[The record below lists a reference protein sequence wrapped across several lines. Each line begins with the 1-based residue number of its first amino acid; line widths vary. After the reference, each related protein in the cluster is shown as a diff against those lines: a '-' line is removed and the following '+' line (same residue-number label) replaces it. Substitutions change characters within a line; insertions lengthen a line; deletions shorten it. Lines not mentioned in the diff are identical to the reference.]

1 METLGVAAKCAPPLR
16 APEPLWERL
25 DAIALVASDHSPCPP
40 ELKDPDDYFF
50 AWGGIAGA
58 QTTLP
63 LLLSEAEPETVAR
76 LTAHGPAERFRVAGK
91 GRIAPGYDADLALV
105 DLGARDEL
113 RAEDLRYRHKL
124 SPFLGRRLPRVVR
137 TLLRGAEPAYGKLL
151 RP

>member
-1 METLGVAAKCAPPLR
+1 MESPLAKSAPPLR

-25 DAIALVASDHSPCPP
+25 ADIQLVASDHSPSPP

-63 LLLSEAEPETVAR
+63 LLLTRADPETAAR
-76 LTAHGPAERFRVAGK
+76 LTAQGPAERFRIADK
-91 GRIAPGYDADLALV
+91 GRIAVGYDADLALV
-105 DLGARDEL
+105 DLDTRDEL

-124 SPFLGRRLPRVVR
+124 SPFLGRELPRVTR
-137 TLLRGAEPAYGKLL
+137 TLLRGATPSYGKLL